1 MVDLSTNL
9 CGVKLDNP
17 VIPASGT
24 FGFGYEF
31 NDIYD
36 INILGSFSFK
46 GTTRYPKDGNEQPRI
61 AECPCGMLNSVG
73 LQNPGIHRVI
83 EHELPE
89 MKKYFNKQVIANI
102 SGDKIEDYVYVASLI
117 DKEDQGFRTEL
128 FRNVDF
134 GVFDY
139 NYRPLLLIEI
149 NDNTHF
155 RKDRVE
161 RDKKVNAICRRA
173 KLPIVTFWTKDG
185 IDPDKIVRT
194 LNRYL

>member
-1 MVDLSTNL
+1 
-9 CGVKLDNP
+9 
-17 VIPASGT
+17 
-24 FGFGYEF
+24 
-31 NDIYD
+31 
-36 INILGSFSFK
+36 
-46 GTTRYPKDGNEQPRI
+46 
-61 AECPCGMLNSVG
+61 MLNNLLSASQYFPFIVIGAVIIIILIIYFIAKRNPPLPNYFVKDALMTNVELQYFRIINSYLGDRYIVLPQVNLASV
-73 LQNPGIHRVI
+73 
-83 EHELPE
+83 
-89 MKKYFNKQVIANI
+89 
-102 SGDKIEDYVYVASLI
+102 I

-161 RDKKVNAICRRA
+161 RDKKVNTICRRA
-173 KLPIVTFWTKDG
+173 KLPLVTFWTKDG

>member
-1 MVDLSTNL
+1 MTNVEL
-9 CGVKLDNP
+9 QYFRIINSYLGDRYIVLPQVNL
-17 VIPASGT
+17 AS
-24 FGFGYEF
+24 
-31 NDIYD
+31 
-36 INILGSFSFK
+36 
-46 GTTRYPKDGNEQPRI
+46 
-61 AECPCGMLNSVG
+61 V
-73 LQNPGIHRVI
+73 
-83 EHELPE
+83 
-89 MKKYFNKQVIANI
+89 
-102 SGDKIEDYVYVASLI
+102 I

-173 KLPIVTFWTKDG
+173 KLPLVTFWTKDG

>member
-1 MVDLSTNL
+1 
-9 CGVKLDNP
+9 
-17 VIPASGT
+17 
-24 FGFGYEF
+24 
-31 NDIYD
+31 
-36 INILGSFSFK
+36 
-46 GTTRYPKDGNEQPRI
+46 
-61 AECPCGMLNSVG
+61 MLNNLLSAPQYLPFIVIGAVIIIILIIYFIAKRNPPLPNYFVKDALMTNVELQYFRIINSYLGDRYIVLPQVNLASV
-73 LQNPGIHRVI
+73 
-83 EHELPE
+83 
-89 MKKYFNKQVIANI
+89 
-102 SGDKIEDYVYVASLI
+102 I

-161 RDKKVNAICRRA
+161 RDKKVNTICRRA
-173 KLPIVTFWTKDG
+173 KLPLVTFWTKDG

>member
-1 MVDLSTNL
+1 
-9 CGVKLDNP
+9 
-17 VIPASGT
+17 
-24 FGFGYEF
+24 
-31 NDIYD
+31 
-36 INILGSFSFK
+36 
-46 GTTRYPKDGNEQPRI
+46 
-61 AECPCGMLNSVG
+61 MLNNLLIAPQYLPFIVIGAVIIIILIIYFIAKRNPPLPNYFVKDALMTNVELQYFRIINSYLGDRYIVLPQVNLASV
-73 LQNPGIHRVI
+73 
-83 EHELPE
+83 
-89 MKKYFNKQVIANI
+89 
-102 SGDKIEDYVYVASLI
+102 I

-161 RDKKVNAICRRA
+161 RDKKVNTICRRA
-173 KLPIVTFWTKDG
+173 KLPLVTFWTKDG

>member
-1 MVDLSTNL
+1 
-9 CGVKLDNP
+9 
-17 VIPASGT
+17 
-24 FGFGYEF
+24 
-31 NDIYD
+31 
-36 INILGSFSFK
+36 
-46 GTTRYPKDGNEQPRI
+46 
-61 AECPCGMLNSVG
+61 MLNNLLSAPQYLPFIVIGAVIIIILIIYFIAKRNPPLPNYFVKDALMTNVELQYFRIINSYLGDRYIVLPQVNLASV
-73 LQNPGIHRVI
+73 
-83 EHELPE
+83 
-89 MKKYFNKQVIANI
+89 
-102 SGDKIEDYVYVASLI
+102 I

-161 RDKKVNAICRRA
+161 RDKKVNAICHRA

-194 LNRYL
+194 INRYL